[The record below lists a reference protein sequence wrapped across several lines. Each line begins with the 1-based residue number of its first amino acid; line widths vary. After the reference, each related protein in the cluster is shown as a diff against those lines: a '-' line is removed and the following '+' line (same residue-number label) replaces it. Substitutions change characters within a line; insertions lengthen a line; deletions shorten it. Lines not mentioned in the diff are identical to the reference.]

1 MEAAVMREY
10 GGPSVLGLERCAD
23 PAPRNGW
30 VTVRLQASALNWH
43 DVLVRR
49 GTYKSPLPHV
59 PGADG
64 AGVRLDT
71 GEPVMILPSL
81 GWGHRQEAPGPD
93 WQILGDFTPGTY
105 AELVSVPEECLF
117 PRPEGYDALQSAAFP
132 LVGVTAYRALFTR
145 GRLTAGDSVLV
156 LGAGGGLATAAVSMG
171 AALGASMFVTS
182 SSEDK
187 IQKARTLGAVDGVLH
202 FAQDWVE
209 RARAVSPSREGFDV
223 VVDAVGRWQE
233 SLACLRPGGRLVVL
247 GASANTEQLV
257 DARQFYFGQYEIIGT
272 TMGSPVDFASL
283 IAFADEYRLPP
294 PVIDRAFSIA
304 DAAQAHAWLESGQG
318 FGKTVLT
325 VDH

>member
-10 GGPSVLGLERCAD
+10 GGPSVLGLERHPD
-23 PAPRNGW
+23 PAPRAGW
-30 VTVRLQASALNWH
+30 ATVRLQASALNWH

-64 AGVRLDT
+64 AGIRLDT

-81 GWGHRQEAPGPD
+81 HWGQRQAAPGPD
-93 WQILGDFTPGTY
+93 WQILGDSTPGTY

-117 PRPEGYDALQSAAFP
+117 PRPEGYDALQAAAFP

-145 GRLTAGDSVLV
+145 GRLTTGESVLV
-156 LGAGGGLATAAVSMG
+156 LGAGGGLAPALVSMG

-202 FAQDWVE
+202 FAPDWVDL
-209 RARAVSPSREGFDV
+209 ARAASPSGEGFDV
-223 VVDAVGRWQE
+223 VVDAAGRWQE

-247 GASANTEQLV
+247 GASAKADQLV
-257 DARQFYFGQYEIIGT
+257 NARQFYFGQYEIIGT
-272 TMGSPVDFASL
+272 TMGSPADFASL
-283 IAFADEYRLPP
+283 VAFADEHRLPP
-294 PVIDRAFSIA
+294 PVIERSFNLA
-304 DAAQAHAWLESGQG
+304 DAGEAHSWLESGQG
-318 FGKTVLT
+318 FGKIVLT
-325 VDH
+325 MDK